1 MTIYPNYKSSYR
13 HLLMY
18 GDGGHARSLCE
29 IIECNNYGN
38 IIITICGDEW
48 KTSRNKSDKIVI
60 GVGLLREHQKR
71 TELFNGMKEIGYTF
85 PNVIHKSAQI
95 EDSAKLGVGVQV
107 FANAVISSSVV
118 IGDNCIINSGAI
130 ISHDCVLGDNVHAAP
145 GAVLG
150 GDVVVGSDTLLGIG
164 CRVLPGVKICKNSF
178 VRIGENVIA
187 NI

>member
-1 MTIYPNYKSSYR
+1 MTIE
-13 HLLMY
+13 HILIY

-29 IIECNNYGN
+29 IIEHWTACRFT
-38 IIITICGDEW
+38 ITICGDEW
-48 KTSRNKSDKIVI
+48 KTFRHISDKIVI
-60 GVGLLREHQKR
+60 GVGLVREHHKR
-71 TELFNGMKEIGYTF
+71 TELFNGMKEMGYTF

-95 EDSAKLGVGVQV
+95 ENSAKLGEGVQV
-107 FANAVISSSVV
+107 FANAVIGSNAV

-150 GDVVVGSDTLLGIG
+150 GDVFVGSDTLLGIG
-164 CRVLPGVKICKNSF
+164 CRILPGVKICKNSF